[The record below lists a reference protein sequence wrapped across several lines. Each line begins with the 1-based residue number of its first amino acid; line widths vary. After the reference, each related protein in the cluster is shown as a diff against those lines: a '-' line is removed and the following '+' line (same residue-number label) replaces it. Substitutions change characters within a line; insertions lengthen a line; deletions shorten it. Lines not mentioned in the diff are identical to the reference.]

1 MSSETNQG
9 FVISYLVCFDF
20 ANCNK
25 NIQNVTSKV
34 SHNFKYEI
42 VFEAVLGIFDNVKQ
56 KRNFLYEVYFIKQSV
71 SEIVLLLFKV
81 RIQLELIFKFILIP
95 QKKFPHFV
103 LVYE

>member
-1 MSSETNQG
+1 M
-9 FVISYLVCFDF
+9 
-20 ANCNK
+20 
-25 NIQNVTSKV
+25 
-34 SHNFKYEI
+34 SHNFKYEV

-103 LVYE
+103 LVYDKAQCIRKTYGSCKHRGGFFQ